1 MARFLFPQWTDKF
14 RHLVTLL
21 LAGGPVYLI
30 VLLVYGAKAET
41 LRVGYQPKQPIPY
54 SHALHVGELGL
65 DCRYCHST
73 VEQSGHAA
81 IPAPATCLNCH
92 HAVRS
97 DSPFITPI
105 FEAAYGGAPLKW
117 VRVHDL
123 PDYVY
128 FNHSAHVRRGVGCES
143 CHGRIDRMV
152 EVYQAKTLTMEWCLD
167 CHNDPTSH
175 LRDPSQVTVM
185 GYDPP
190 GGARSVGEKI
200 RKDNNIKPPTNCST
214 CHR

>member
-1 MARFLFPQWTDKF
+1 MSRFLFPQWTDKF
-14 RHLVTLL
+14 RHRVTLL
-21 LAGGPVYLI
+21 LAGAPIYLI
-30 VLLVYGAKAET
+30 VLGYYGCKSET
-41 LRVGYQPKQPIPY
+41 LRVGYKPVQPIPY
-54 SHALHVGELGL
+54 SHALHAGELGM

-81 IPAPATCLNCH
+81 IPPAETCMNCH
-92 HAVRS
+92 HAIRS
-97 DSPFITPI
+97 DSPFIAPI
-105 FEAAYGGAPLKW
+105 KEAAAGGKPIHW

-143 CHGRIDRMV
+143 CHGRIDQMK
-152 EVYQAKTLTMEWCLD
+152 EVWQAKTLTMQWCVE
-167 CHNDPTSH
+167 CHTNPDAA
-175 LRDPSQVTVM
+175 LRPLSEVTTM

-190 GGARSVGEKI
+190 GGAEQVGAAI
-200 RKDNNIKPPTNCST
+200 RKANNINPPTNCST

>member
-1 MARFLFPQWTDKF
+1 MSRFIFPRWTDKF

-21 LAGGPVYLI
+21 LAGAPVYLI

-54 SHALHVGELGL
+54 SHAMHVGELGM

-73 VEQSGHAA
+73 VEQAGHAA
-81 IPAPATCLNCH
+81 IPAAATCMNCH
-92 HAVRS
+92 HAIRA
-97 DSPFITPI
+97 DSPFIIPVR
-105 FEAAYGGAPLKW
+105 EAAAGGEPLRW

-123 PDYVY
+123 PDYAY

-143 CHGRIDRMV
+143 CHGRIDLMP
-152 EVYQAKTLTMEWCLD
+152 EVFQTQTLTMQWCID
-167 CHNDPTSH
+167 CHTAPDQH
-175 LRDPSQVTVM
+175 LRDPALVTVM
-185 GYDPP
+185 GYAPP
-190 GGARSVGEKI
+190 GGRQAVGAAI
-200 RKDNNIKPPTNCST
+200 RKASNINPPNNCST